1 MYATGYFGP
10 LLAMDITW
18 IVMNGPDFQL
28 HKHLESPLRHEEEVD
43 RLLRGIKATQ
53 DELRD

>member
-10 LLAMDITW
+10 LLAIDILW

-28 HKHLESPLRHEEEVD
+28 PNRLESPRLHEEEVD
-43 RLLRGIKATQ
+43 RLLRGIKSNPG
-53 DELRD
+53 